1 MFSPSRAI
9 LRSLGLILLSVGLA
23 QPGTLVA
30 DPPGCGCPPPCA
42 PVTCCAPCP
51 PPDVCTCT
59 TYKPVC
65 DTCYHQQ
72 PVVTYHDVCRTCYR
86 QEPYCV
92 TVPVTKVDCVTVDE
106 GCYKMVWCPRPV
118 TKQVPRVE
126 YHQQVCC
133 RTVPYTV
140 SQRVPHVT
148 TQCVPEYRV
157 RYCPETHTFLKPPCR
172 PCPCPCPCCPPVG
185 CGAPGPYTSQ
195 ATPGGFVPQAMAS
208 IPAAQPQQQPVLA
221 SDSATLTPVPQAAP
235 QESSTSAAITN
246 PYLRARSAANVWQTN
261 RNLAAQ

>member
-1 MFSPSRAI
+1 MFSPSRAT
-9 LRSLGLILLSVGLA
+9 LPSFGLILLSLGLA
-23 QPGTLVA
+23 QPGTLLA
-30 DPPGCGCPPPCA
+30 QGPGCNCPAPCA
-42 PVTCCAPCP
+42 PVTCCAPPVTCCAPPP

-92 TVPVTKVDCVTVDE
+92 TVPVTKVDCVTCDE
-106 GCYKMVWCPRPV
+106 GCYKMVWCPRVV

-140 SQRVPHVT
+140 NQRVPQVM
-148 TQCVPEYRV
+148 TQIVPEYRV
-157 RYCPETHTFLKPPCR
+157 RYCPETHTFIKPPCN
-172 PCPCPCPCCPPVG
+172 PCPCCPPVAPG
-185 CGAPGPYTSQ
+185 CGVPGPYMSQ
-195 ATPGGFVPQAMAS
+195 AA
-208 IPAAQPQQQPVLA
+208 PAGMPLQSMVAAPVGQQQPMLA
-221 SDSATLTPVPQAAP
+221 PVPQTSGAPVAAAGAD
-235 QESSTSAAITN
+235 SSD
-246 PYLRARSAANVWQTN
+246 PYLRARAAANVWQAN

>member
-9 LRSLGLILLSVGLA
+9 LPSFGLVLLSLGLA
-23 QPGTLVA
+23 QPGTLLA
-30 DPPGCGCPPPCA
+30 QGPGCGCPAPCA
-42 PVTCCAPCP
+42 PVTCCAPPP

-106 GCYKMVWCPRPV
+106 GCYKMVWCPRIV
-118 TKQVPRVE
+118 TKQVPRTE
-126 YHQQVCC
+126 YRQQVCC

-140 SQRVPHVT
+140 SQRVPQVM
-148 TQCVPEYRV
+148 TQVVPEFRV
-157 RYCPETHTFLKPPCR
+157 RYCPETHTFLKPPCN
-172 PCPCPCPCCPPVG
+172 PCPCCPPPVVPG
-185 CGAPGPYTSQ
+185 CGAPVPFMSQ
-195 ATPGGFVPQAMAS
+195 SMPAGFVPQPMVS
-208 IPAAQPQQQPVLA
+208 AATGQPQQPMLA
-221 SDSATLTPVPQAAP
+221 AGSAPLARVPQAASAGP
-235 QESSTSAAITN
+235 VASTSAEMTD
-246 PYLRARSAANVWQTN
+246 PYLRARAAANVWQTN